1 MAPPGRRTAAGKM
14 PSCLPVRNTQPLVWA
29 GAPVGHWPEQEVT
42 SERWAWLGIHCHET
56 GAGDREWSGMIAE
69 RILMGL
75 LLGGVAVGCVLVL
88 YPFLSALLWAG
99 ILVYTTWPVFEWLRF
114 HLHLRRAWAALL
126 MVTLTAVVLV
136 LPIGV
141 AAPGSAEDVTHLRHV
156 IMESLRG
163 GLPDSPLWV
172 FDIPL
177 IGTVIGD
184 LWNRWAADISVML
197 EALRPYFGLVVENGL
212 SLLLGIANGVLMFL
226 LALFVAFFFYVY
238 GEPIAARVSLLLHR
252 IAGVQAERLITVT
265 GATVRGVV
273 YGILGTA
280 VVQGILTALG
290 LWLSGVPRPVLL
302 GTVAGLLAVLPI
314 GAPLVW
320 IPAALWL
327 LGSGHV
333 SWGIFLAIYGV
344 GAISGADS
352 LIRPWF
358 ISRGAQLPFLL
369 TVLGVLGGAVAFG
382 LLGIFL
388 GPVLLGIGFTL
399 VNEWARGADPRQAAV
414 DH

>member
-1 MAPPGRRTAAGKM
+1 
-14 PSCLPVRNTQPLVWA
+14 
-29 GAPVGHWPEQEVT
+29 
-42 SERWAWLGIHCHET
+42 
-56 GAGDREWSGMIAE
+56 MIAE

-75 LLGGVAVGCVLVL
+75 LLGGVAIGCILVL
-88 YPFLSALLWAG
+88 YPFVSALLWAG
-99 ILVYTTWPVFEWLRF
+99 ILVYTTWPVYDWLR
-114 HLHLRRAWAALL
+114 LHLRLGRVSAALL

-141 AAPGSAEDVTHLRHV
+141 AAPGSADDVTHLRHA
-156 IMESLRG
+156 IMDALRA
-163 GLPDSPLWV
+163 GLPDSPSWV

-177 IGTVIGD
+177 IGNTVGD

-197 EALRPYFGLVVENGL
+197 DALRPYFGIVVEGGL

-226 LALFVAFFFYVY
+226 LALFIAFFFYIY
-238 GEPIAARVSLLLHR
+238 GEPIADRLRLLLQR
-252 IAGVQAERLITVT
+252 IAGNQAERLITVT

-280 VVQGILTALG
+280 VVQGILTTFG

-302 GTVAGLLAVLPI
+302 GAIAGLLSVLPI
-314 GAPLVW
+314 GAPVVW
-320 IPAALWL
+320 IPASIWL
-327 LGSGHV
+327 LGTGHLG
-333 SWGIFLAIYGV
+333 WGIFLALYGA
-344 GAISGADS
+344 GAITGSDS

-369 TVLGVLGGAVAFG
+369 TVLGVLGGALGFG

-388 GPVLLGIGFTL
+388 GPVLLGIGYTL
-399 VNEWARGADPRQAAV
+399 VNEWARGADPRITAA
-414 DH
+414 DG